1 MDLSMSN
8 RDDSN
13 HVEKNVPS
21 RATKKVYEAP
31 RIETEEIFERQAVMA
46 CGKIQQ
52 FPVNPC
58 TNRTSA
64 S

>member
-1 MDLSMSN
+1 MSK
-8 RDDSN
+8 RDDSG
-13 HVEKNVPS
+13 HVEKNAQPPKAK
-21 RATKKVYEAP
+21 RVYEAP